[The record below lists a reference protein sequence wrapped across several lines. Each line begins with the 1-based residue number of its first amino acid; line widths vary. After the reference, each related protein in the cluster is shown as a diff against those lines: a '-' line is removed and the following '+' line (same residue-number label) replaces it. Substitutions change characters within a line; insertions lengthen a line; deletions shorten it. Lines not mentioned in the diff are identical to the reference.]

1 MELWEEHGFAPTG
14 PLANNATHVD
24 VYDEDDADNSKWK
37 ARMQQLKPPHYP
49 PLDRRA
55 QAWELEHEKQRQV
68 MRGSPKYQFIMM
80 VAGMADLRLN
90 QLWVTPGEDPGKASA
105 SEGTTRLGGLTTDP
119 LAAQHEFQHR
129 WTSSPLV
136 SGALYLSPK
145 MFAGIREAENI
156 LASKTRAPAD
166 LDALMTDARKSP
178 LFARLVA
185 IRINVSGYFSGNRYF
200 RDRDY
205 QRLYR
210 DQTFVLRELARLCNT
225 RRARSPPP
233 INAPLPRTSLPR
245 RFNTATGTYA

>member
-24 VYDEDDADNSKWK
+24 VYDEDDEDNSKWK

-80 VAGMADLRLN
+80 VAAWRPALQPALGDPRRGPGQGLRERGA
-90 QLWVTPGEDPGKASA
+90 TK
-105 SEGTTRLGGLTTDP
+105 LGGLATDP

-156 LASKTRAPAD
+156 LASKTRAPVD

-210 DQTFVLRELARLCNT
+210 DQTFVLRELARLGNS

-233 INAPLPRTSLPR
+233 INAPLPRTFLPR